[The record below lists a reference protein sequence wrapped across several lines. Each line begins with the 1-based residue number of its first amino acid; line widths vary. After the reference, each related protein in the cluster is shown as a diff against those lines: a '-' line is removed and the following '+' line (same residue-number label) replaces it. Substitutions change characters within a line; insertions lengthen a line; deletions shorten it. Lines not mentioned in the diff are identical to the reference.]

1 MKCGDELTLF
11 LLLPSDRYVKSM
23 KQRTRTHFPA
33 EDRIYKHLF
42 SLVFFCLVVALPYG
56 DQ

>member
-1 MKCGDELTLF
+1 MKCSDELTLF
-11 LLLPSDRYVKSM
+11 LLLPSDSNVKSM
-23 KQRTRTHFPA
+23 KQRTRKHFPD

-42 SLVFFCLVVALPYG
+42 SLVVFCVVVALPYG